1 MITSIK
7 SSEPCYAVPCAV
19 CGKAVPITQSEA
31 RYVTFRLCD
40 ECIKAIK
47 FAKRFMNA
55 NTNMLPNLDEDDGK

>member
-1 MITSIK
+1 MMITD
-7 SSEPCYAVPCAV
+7 SEPCYAINCGV
-19 CGKAVPITQSEA
+19 CGKAVPLNLIEA

-55 NTNMLPNLDEDDGK
+55 NINILPNLDEDDGK